1 METLQNLIDAARDLL
16 SANEAGESLVDYLKA
31 LEEATDLAEDSL
43 EN

>member
-16 SANEAGESLVDYLKA
+16 SANEAGERLVDYLKA